1 MPPVFVVSILTL
13 SLSLIL
19 PAFSASSGLLADD
32 STPATFAGKTGD
44 WHGFTSHELEIAG
57 KPVLVVA
64 PEKAAEGK
72 PWVWHGEFFG
82 HKPAPDVELLKLGF
96 HCVYMKI
103 PDMLGSPD
111 AVRYWD
117 QCYEELT
124 GKYGLAK
131 QVALVG
137 LSRGGLYCY
146 NWAAANPE
154 KVSCIFGD
162 APVCDFKSWPGGRG
176 TGKGSDRDWK
186 LVLDRYGFASEEEAL
201 AYSGNPVDNLKP
213 LADAGVPLLHVYGDA
228 DEVVPCEENTELL
241 AKRYRELGGNIQ
253 LIRKPGVKHHP
264 HSLHDPTPI
273 VEFIASAAGV
283 PYGSPRKPRKDPV
296 NQRAA
301 KLQASSRVV
310 YKTVDD
316 RELYLHVF
324 NPDDLQAG
332 DKRPCFIVIHGGG
345 WTGGEPH
352 RMSPF
357 ADHYRDQGLVGISVQ
372 YRLLNK
378 QKGISVF
385 DCISDTNDAVRFV
398 RTHADTLN
406 IDPEKIIVCGGSAG
420 GHLAAETA
428 LYSEDSDSQ
437 VSAVPA
443 ALVLLF
449 PVIDTSTEGYGNAK
463 IGARWQEVS
472 PAHQVDGKVPP
483 TIIFHGT
490 GDTVTPFQGA
500 VAFQKAM
507 EQHGNRCEL
516 VAHEGGRHGYLMS
529 DETLL
534 DETLRQSDEFLS
546 SLNLLNNR

>member
-1 MPPVFVVSILTL
+1 MSPAFAVSILSL
-13 SLSLIL
+13 SISLIL
-19 PAFSASSGLLADD
+19 AGTPTSSSLLAAEP
-32 STPATFAGKTGD
+32 TPVTFDGKTGD

-57 KPVLVVA
+57 KPVLVVT
-64 PEKAAEGK
+64 PNQPAEGH

-96 HCVYMKI
+96 HCVYMKV
-103 PDMLGSPD
+103 PDMLGSPE
-111 AVRYWD
+111 AVEYWNR
-117 QCYEELT
+117 CYQELT
-124 GKYGLAK
+124 EKYGLARK
-131 QVALVG
+131 VALVG

-146 NWAAANPE
+146 NWAAANPD
-154 KVSCIFGD
+154 KVSCIYGD

-176 TGKGSDRDWK
+176 KGKGSERDWK
-186 LVLDRYGFASEEEAL
+186 LVLDRYGFDSDKKAM
-201 AYSGNPVDNLKP
+201 AYTGNPVDNLKP
-213 LADAGVPLLHVYGDA
+213 LADANVPLLHVYGDA

-241 AKRYRELGGNIQ
+241 AKRYRELGGSIQ

-264 HSLHDPTPI
+264 HGLNDPTPI

-283 PYGSPRKPRKDPV
+283 AYGNPRKPRKDPV
-296 NQRAA
+296 DQRAA
-301 KLQASSRVV
+301 NLEPSSRVV
-310 YKTVDD
+310 YKTVND

-324 NPDDLQAG
+324 NPEDLK
-332 DKRPCFIVIHGGG
+332 DEERRPCFLVIHGGG
-345 WTGGEPH
+345 WTGGEPR
-352 RMSPF
+352 RMYPF

-372 YRLLNK
+372 YRLLNPK
-378 QKGISVF
+378 QGTTVF

-398 RTHADTLN
+398 RAHAEMLK
-406 IDPEKIIVCGGSAG
+406 IDPDKIIVCGGSAG

-428 LYSEDSDSQ
+428 LYSDDSDSE
-437 VSAVPA
+437 VSTVPA

-463 IGARWQEVS
+463 IGARWREVS
-472 PAHQVDGKVPP
+472 PVHQVEGKVPP

-500 VAFQKAM
+500 AEFQQAM

-516 VAHEGGRHGYLMS
+516 IVHEGGRHGYLMF

-534 DETLRQSDEFLS
+534 NETLRKSDEFLS
-546 SLNLLNNR
+546 SLNLLAR